1 VQRSLMLI
9 FQTEGPLTRSFVTVV
24 AALFATAVIVAGCGG
39 GTKTVTTNNNT
50 GTTSTSQGSNSNGNM
65 NLGSM
70 SSSAFNPSDPNTQ
83 HTIEN
88 DVSSKLQA
96 EGFSNVNTN
105 CHPETGTT
113 DTLRCD
119 VTADD
124 SSGTTHSVS
133 FDVRYDSSTQQVSAT
148 CVAGECNASSGGSSG
163 GQGGQQGGQGG
174 QQGGQGQGGQGQ

>member
-1 VQRSLMLI
+1 
-9 FQTEGPLTRSFVTVV
+9 VTVV
-24 AALFATAVIVAGCGG
+24 AALFATTVIVAGCGG
-39 GTKTVTTNNNT
+39 GTKTVTSNSST
-50 GTTSTSQGSNSNGNM
+50 GTSTQSQGSNGNGSM

-70 SSSAFNPSDPNTQ
+70 SQSAFNPSDPNTQ

-96 EGFSNVNTN
+96 EGFSNVSTN

-124 SSGTTHSVS
+124 SSGASHSVS

-163 GQGGQQGGQGG
+163 GQGGQG
-174 QQGGQGQGGQGQ
+174 QGGQGQGGQGQGGQGQ